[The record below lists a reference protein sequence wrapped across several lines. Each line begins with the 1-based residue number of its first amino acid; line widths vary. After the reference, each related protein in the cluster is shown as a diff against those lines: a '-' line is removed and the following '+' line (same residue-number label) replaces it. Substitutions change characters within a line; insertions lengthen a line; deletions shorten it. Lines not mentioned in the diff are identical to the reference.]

1 MAVPE
6 RIKLQSGRYANVDSI
21 PFQLPVAC
29 EPSPVAMAAFSIDWK
44 KAAAI
49 LPGNELFPLKLFDK
63 GVLLITVVNY
73 LGTTIGKYIEYS
85 IAIACTHGSD
95 PSPPLLPAIL
105 QGAYQTGQFV
115 LDLPVST
122 EISVKGG
129 RGIWGMP
136 KHQASLSFEA
146 RDGAIVAQY
155 EADGMLGM
163 ALRVQ
168 RQEKMLLP
176 LSLSVSSYA
185 QFRGMLFKSYLYF
198 DGAAAIT
205 LEKKDAAQLV
215 IGNHPRVQPLK
226 ELEIDPHPLFT
237 AYIPEAR
244 GTLDDHFECWFIS
257 AAQPPATSEPGLESV
272 VTLGLDQQWPP
283 PPKIKVNF
291 DS

>member
-1 MAVPE
+1 MSVPA
-6 RIKLQSGRYANVDSI
+6 RIRSQSGRYANVDGI

-29 EPSPVAMAAFSIDWK
+29 DPSPVVMAAFSIDLQR
-44 KAAAI
+44 AGAL
-49 LPGNELFPLKLFDK
+49 LPGNELFPLKLLDK

-95 PSPPLLPAIL
+95 PAPPLLPAIL

-146 RDGAIVAQY
+146 DDDAIVAQY
-155 EADGMLGM
+155 EADGMLGV
-163 ALRVQ
+163 ALRVRSQ
-168 RQEKMLLP
+168 KKMLVP

-198 DGAAAIT
+198 DGHAAIT
-205 LEKKDAAQLV
+205 LQNKDAAQLV
-215 IGNHPRVQPLK
+215 IGNHPLVEPLK
-226 ELEIDPHPLFT
+226 QLGIDPHPLFT
-237 AYIPEAR
+237 ACIPEAR

-257 AAQPPATSEPGLESV
+257 APEPPAISQPGLESV
-272 VTLGLDQQWPP
+272 VPLGLGREWPA

-291 DS
+291 DA